1 MADRRPQMAR
11 CSGEKLT
18 TIEISHDEGIDP
30 LLKTD
35 CEALKRIATDIS
47 QSYTM
52 PTAVRLIFVADDYM
66 AHLNSAYRDKKGTTD
81 VLSFDLGS
89 TPGQPHSGEVYI
101 SLPQARHQAVE
112 QGVPELE
119 ELARLFVHGLLHLA
133 GWVHDTPEQLT
144 AMERETEIFLDAI
157 PC

>member
-1 MADRRPQMAR
+1 MADRRSQMAR

-30 LLKTD
+30 LPTTD
-35 CEALKRIATDIS
+35 CEALKRIATEIS
-47 QSYTM
+47 QSYTI
-52 PTAVRLIFVADDYM
+52 PAAVRLIFVADNYM
-66 AHLNSAYRDKKGTTD
+66 AHLNAAYRDKKNTTD

-89 TPGQPHSGEVYI
+89 TPGQPHSGEIYI

-144 AMERETEIFLDAI
+144 AMERETETFIDVI
-157 PC
+157 PR